1 MKNAM
6 LNNEKDFEKSLVTIK
21 IKNIDNKFYTE
32 FDYVRDVT
40 HISNALIMQK
50 KLLSKLFPKKFEI
63 YKSAI
68 NNRKKIEI
76 NKIIQDSNVYKVIV
90 HLNNVKKVD
99 FFNIEYILQEKN
111 FLAYAMEEGF
121 IDRALLENIR
131 EFIIDIDF
139 SKDYDDYQTL
149 TKTQNYYKHKIDDL
163 LGN

>member
-1 MKNAM
+1 M
-6 LNNEKDFEKSLVTIK
+6 LNNEKDFEKSLVTVK

-32 FDYVRDVT
+32 FDYIRDVS
-40 HISNALIMQK
+40 HLSNILIIRK
-50 KLLSKLFPKKFEI
+50 KILSKLFPKKFEI
-63 YKSAI
+63 YKTAI

-76 NKIIQDSNVYKVIV
+76 NKTIQDSNVYKVIV
-90 HLNNVKKVD
+90 HLNNIKKVD

-121 IDRALLENIR
+121 IDKKLLENIR

-139 SKDYDDYQTL
+139 SKDFDDYQVL
-149 TKTQNYYKHKIDDL
+149 TKTQNYYKNKIDDL